1 MAADCAASRRLAR
14 AGARLVLALAG
25 IRVDVDRGD
34 RGEVPRQAIYA
45 VNHASYVDA
54 IVLTA
59 VLPAGVRFAAKREF
73 AAMPLMAFVLRRL
86 GACYVERTG
95 TARGI
100 EDTAEVARTVAT
112 GSSIV
117 FFPEGTFTRAPGL
130 AAFRLGAF
138 SVATATGVAVVPTVL
153 VGTRSVLRD
162 GTRLPERHPIRVA
175 FAPAERPA
183 GSDWSAA
190 VELRERV
197 RAAILARCG
206 EPDLAA

>member
-1 MAADCAASRRLAR
+1 
-14 AGARLVLALAG
+14 
-25 IRVDVDRGD
+25 
-34 RGEVPRQAIYA
+34 
-45 VNHASYVDA
+45 
-54 IVLTA
+54 
-59 VLPAGVRFAAKREF
+59 
-73 AAMPLMAFVLRRL
+73 MPLMAFVLCRL